1 MNKRLK
7 EVIILIM
14 ATLAII
20 LGFHFFQGSNESEF
34 QYEELPIV
42 YEPTIKYGIV
52 IDSFEVVKDQIKR
65 NEFLADI
72 LLSYNVDYSKIDLA
86 VKMAKPV
93 FDVRRIQSGHNYSVL
108 LSTDSVQT
116 VQYFIYENSPT
127 SYIVFDLR
135 DTVLV
140 RAGEKEV
147 QTRISEIE
155 GKITSSLWN
164 SLVENNGDPNLANEL
179 SEIYAWTID
188 FFGIQKGDYY
198 KVIYEELYVDNKKI
212 GLGNVQAALFNNMK
226 EDRYAFYF
234 IQDSV
239 GDYFDENGGSL
250 RRAFLKAPLKYKR
263 ISSRFSN
270 SRMHP
275 ILKIRRAHHGVDY
288 AAPSGTPVH
297 SIGDGVVVEIK
308 RTREGGNQLKIK
320 HNGTYSTA
328 YLHLSGYAKGIKVGK
343 KVRQGELVAYVGMT
357 GLASGPHLDF
367 RFYRNGNAIDPL
379 KVESPPVN
387 PVDPLNLETFKQL
400 VNNYKEL
407 LLKDNNQS
415 KLEYPYVK

>member
-7 EVIILIM
+7 EVIILIV
-14 ATLAII
+14 AGLAII
-20 LGFHFFQGSNESEF
+20 ISVHFWQRNKEPEL
-34 QYEELPIV
+34 QYEEFPIV

-65 NEFLADI
+65 NEFLSDI

-86 VKMAKPV
+86 VKMARPV
-93 FDVRRIQSGHNYSVL
+93 FDVRRIRAGHHYSVF
-108 LSTDSVQT
+108 LSSDSIQT

-135 DTVLV
+135 DTVHV
-140 RAGEKEV
+140 HAGEKEV

-164 SLVENNGDPNLANEL
+164 SLIENNGDPNLANEL

-198 KVIYEELYVDNKKI
+198 KVIYEELYVDNKKV
-212 GLGNVQAALFNNMK
+212 GLGNVQASLFNHMK
-226 EDRYAFYF
+226 NDHYAFYF
-234 IQDSV
+234 IQDSI

-250 RRAFLKAPLKYKR
+250 RRAFLKAPLKFKR

-270 SRMHP
+270 SRLHP

-288 AAPSGTPVH
+288 AAPNGTPVQ
-297 SIGDGVVVEIK
+297 SIGDGVVVEMK

-320 HNGTYSTA
+320 HNGTYTTA

-343 KVRQGELVAYVGMT
+343 KVRQGELVAYVGRT

-387 PVDPLNLETFKQL
+387 PVDPLNLESFKQL
-400 VNNYKEL
+400 VNSYKEL
-407 LLKDNNQS
+407 LLKNHDQPE
-415 KLEYPYVK
+415 LEYPNVK

>member
-7 EVIILIM
+7 EVVILII
-14 ATLAII
+14 AGLTII
-20 LGFHFFQGSNESEF
+20 ISVHFWQRNKESGL
-34 QYEELPIV
+34 QYEEIPIV
-42 YEPTIKYGIV
+42 FEPTIKYGIV

-86 VKMAKPV
+86 VKMARPV
-93 FDVRRIQSGHNYSVL
+93 FDVRRIRAGHHYSVFI
-108 LSTDSVQT
+108 STDSKQS
-116 VQYFIYENSPT
+116 VQYFIYEDSPT

-135 DTVLV
+135 DTVHV
-140 RAGEKEV
+140 HAGEKEV
-147 QTRISEIE
+147 QIRMSEIE

-198 KVIYEELYVDNKKI
+198 RVIFEELYVDNKKI
-212 GLGNVQAALFNNMK
+212 GLGNVHASLFNHMK
-226 EDRYAFYF
+226 SYHYAFYF
-234 IQDSV
+234 IQDSI

-250 RRAFLKAPLKYKR
+250 RRAFLKAPLKFKR
-263 ISSRFSN
+263 ISSKFSN
-270 SRMHP
+270 SRLHP

-288 AAPSGTPVH
+288 AAPTGTPVH
-297 SIGDGVVVEIK
+297 SIGDGVIVEMK

-328 YLHLSGYAKGIKVGK
+328 YLHLSGYAKGIRVGK
-343 KVRQGELVAYVGMT
+343 KVRQGELVAYVGST
-357 GLASGPHLDF
+357 GLSSGPHLDF

-387 PVDPLNLETFKQL
+387 PVDPLNLESFKQL
-400 VNNYKEL
+400 VNNYMEL
-407 LLKDNNQS
+407 LLKDHDQAE
-415 KLEYPYVK
+415 LEYPNVK